1 MLFLTSEPM
10 GCAFSS
16 ADITGD
22 GMKINIVKELAK
34 GGFSTVR
41 NYVLPE
47 FENVFYWIS
56 KTCKIFIMIFRSP
69 VIHIHLY
76 FIFTFFFYFP
86 LIFSPTKWVS
96 STQWVGSR
104 KAASIFFLN
113 ASCTAPY
120 HYSFSRFFFVKIFKT
135 AINMQWRRSKRI
147 QKRKSTELCLR

>member
-47 FENVFYWIS
+47 FENVFY
-56 KTCKIFIMIFRSP
+56 
-69 VIHIHLY
+69 
-76 FIFTFFFYFP
+76 
-86 LIFSPTKWVS
+86 
-96 STQWVGSR
+96 
-104 KAASIFFLN
+104 
-113 ASCTAPY
+113 
-120 HYSFSRFFFVKIFKT
+120 
-135 AINMQWRRSKRI
+135 
-147 QKRKSTELCLR
+147 